1 MDLVGEKDEAAPQL
15 GLETL
20 LPAADGVHEAAR
32 LVGPEAA
39 ERGEALA
46 VAREPDGHDGGR
58 RHRGVERGQLPDGA
72 RQVRAVVPVGAQHD
86 LGVHPDAGLGE
97 PLHPRQDLRGAA
109 RLAEQPAAER
119 RVRRVDGHVERRQ
132 ALLDDARQVRLVEI
146 GQRDVVAVEER
157 EPEVVVLH
165 VEASP
170 HSLRQLVDEAE
181 HALVGA
187 RRDLGGP
194 GRHEL
199 EAELR
204 AAPPEGEGQRAAVA
218 QDLEDQTLVA
228 RVELEVD
235 RVAERVA
242 VDREDV
248 VARHEPRRGGGRA
261 RADHGNDHSARLHR
275 PGAIAGTRPHGTPP
289 APRRA
294 WR

>member
-1 MDLVGEKDEAAPQL
+1 M
-15 GLETL
+15 
-20 LPAADGVHEAAR
+20 
-32 LVGPEAA
+32 
-39 ERGEALA
+39 
-46 VAREPDGHDGGR
+46 AREPDGHDGGR
-58 RHRGVERGQLPDGA
+58 HHRGVERGQLPDGA

-97 PLHPRQDLRGAA
+97 PLHPRQDLRRAA

-132 ALLDDARQVRLVEI
+132 ALLDDARQVRLVEV

-194 GRHEL
+194 GRHQL
-199 EAELR
+199 EAER
-204 AAPPEGEGQRAAVA
+204 GAAPPEGEGERAAVA
-218 QDLEDQTLVA
+218 QDLEGQALVA

-242 VDREDV
+242 VDREDA
-248 VARHEPRRGGGRA
+248 VAGDEPRRGGGRA
-261 RADHGNDHSARLHR
+261 RADRGDDHAALHGLLDFARLARWGLLDLARLARWDPSPRACCGSHR
-275 PGAIAGTRPHGTPP
+275 GPTTCCGSHFRGAIAGTRPHGIPP